1 MHSTFIS
8 LKCSIPEEF
17 QDLFIGYISN
27 MNFSGIEQSH
37 DTMSILFEDI
47 HYSQDIPSRLTELAE
62 TMSIPFEII
71 SNDSIQHKNWN
82 KEWEDS
88 LEPVIV
94 NDDIAITPEWKLHEV
109 DKPITIIINPQMAFG
124 TGYHPTTRMVC
135 RELQRYVQ
143 SNSTWIDAGCGS
155 GVLAILA
162 SKLGAQK
169 VSAFDNDEWSVTNAR
184 ENALLNN
191 ESDIDVFQADI
202 FTVELD
208 TADGIAAN
216 MYRNLIIPNLHK
228 FYTSLSKNNGIL
240 IVSGILAMDAEEIR
254 NEAINKRFTHIETQQ
269 EGDWVAIIF
278 RADA

>member
-1 MHSTFIS
+1 
-8 LKCSIPEEF
+8 
-17 QDLFIGYISN
+17 
-27 MNFSGIEQSH
+27 
-37 DTMSILFEDI
+37 
-47 HYSQDIPSRLTELAE
+47 
-62 TMSIPFEII
+62 
-71 SNDSIQHKNWN
+71 
-82 KEWEDS
+82 
-88 LEPVIV
+88 
-94 NDDIAITPEWKLHEV
+94 
-109 DKPITIIINPQMAFG
+109 
-124 TGYHPTTRMVC
+124 MVC

-143 SNSTWIDAGCGS
+143 TNSTWIDAGCGS

-162 SKLGAQK
+162 SKLGAKK

-208 TADGIAAN
+208 TANGIAAN

-228 FYTSLSKNNGIL
+228 FHTSLSKNNGIL

-254 NEAINKRFTHIETQQ
+254 NEAISKRFTHIETQQ